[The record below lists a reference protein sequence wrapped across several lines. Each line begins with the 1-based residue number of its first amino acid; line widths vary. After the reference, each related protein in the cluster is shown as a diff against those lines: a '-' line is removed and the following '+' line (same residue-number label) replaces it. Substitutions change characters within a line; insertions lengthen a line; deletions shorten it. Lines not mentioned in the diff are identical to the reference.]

1 MKDTVAYRYA
11 LALYDLAKE
20 TNKIDIW
27 QEQMRLVKKVFV
39 KDRSLK
45 TFFDNH
51 QISKGDK
58 KNILKKAF
66 VNDVDKEV
74 GRKNKELV
82 QEMMYDF
89 FIDDALEAFG
99 WEYHERDYKS
109 PAPISQFIEDTLD
122 WYRDYVTI
130 LEIPVIN

>member
-1 MKDTVAYRYA
+1 
-11 LALYDLAKE
+11 
-20 TNKIDIW
+20 
-27 QEQMRLVKKVFV
+27 
-39 KDRSLK
+39 
-45 TFFDNH
+45 
-51 QISKGDK
+51 
-58 KNILKKAF
+58 
-66 VNDVDKEV
+66 
-74 GRKNKELV
+74 
-82 QEMMYDF
+82 MYDF

>member
-1 MKDTVAYRYA
+1 MKTVYVMWN
-11 LALYDLAKE
+11 YD
-20 TNKIDIW
+20 
-27 QEQMRLVKKVFV
+27 
-39 KDRSLK
+39 
-45 TFFDNH
+45 
-51 QISKGDK
+51 GD
-58 KNILKKAF
+58 
-66 VNDVDKEV
+66 EV
-74 GRKNKELV
+74 MFASEDKELV

-109 PAPISQFIEDTLD
+109 PAPVSQFIEDTLD